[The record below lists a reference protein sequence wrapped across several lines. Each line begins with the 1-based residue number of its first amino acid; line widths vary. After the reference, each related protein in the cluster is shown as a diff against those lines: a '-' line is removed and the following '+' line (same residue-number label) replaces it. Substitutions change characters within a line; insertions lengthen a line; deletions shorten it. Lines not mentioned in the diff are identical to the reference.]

1 MEEEPVIIQM
11 ARFIVKHAISNWRQ
25 PDRPTGETKICMCC
39 KRKYDSA
46 SFTLN
51 PSGFPHTEDC
61 LYKKAQAVVLLT
73 PEK

>member
-11 ARFIVKHAISNWRQ
+11 ARFIVKRAIVNLKV
-25 PDRPTGETKICMCC
+25 PDRPTGETKICTCC
-39 KRKYDSA
+39 KSRYDSV

-61 LYKKAQAVVLLT
+61 LYKKAQAVVLLA